1 MQQQTTG
8 RDYTKSSQLFTNK
21 YYSTIASK
29 LKLTLFEI
37 LIKLETLANSIQLFY
52 TYFKTSFNLL
62 STFFPSK
69 TRAQR
74 HVASRVFECSFYLTT
89 FHLHD
94 LLLNISRRVS
104 AFLLERRREKD
115 LESMIYHQF
124 QNFFILFQHA
134 WSRFPSFNQGSG
146 VKTAEFPRDATQRC
160 ELFVAHFEW
169 PRFLFLHFLAGFS
182 ARNRATILPTIA
194 EPPSEALSGALL
206 CLPFTLQSHFFSQR
220 LMLRK
225 RFSMKDKIGERGL
238 FLVRWKIRWI

>member
-1 MQQQTTG
+1 MQQRTTG

-160 ELFVAHFEW
+160 S
-169 PRFLFLHFLAGFS
+169 LHTS
-182 ARNRATILPTIA
+182 
-194 EPPSEALSGALL
+194 SGLD
-206 CLPFTLQSHFFSQR
+206 SFFSTFSLVFLPETGQQYCQ
-220 LMLRK
+220 LLPNPPQKLSQVLCSVCHLRCNHTFFH
-225 RFSMKDKIGERGL
+225 RD
-238 FLVRWKIRWI
+238 